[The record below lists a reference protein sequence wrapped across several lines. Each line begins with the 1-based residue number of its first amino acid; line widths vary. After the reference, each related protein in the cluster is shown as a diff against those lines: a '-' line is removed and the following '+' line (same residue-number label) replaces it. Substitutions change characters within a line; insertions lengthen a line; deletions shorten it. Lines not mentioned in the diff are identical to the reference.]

1 VIVVSDTSP
10 ISNLIVVE
18 QIELLPQL
26 FSSVVIPDAV
36 FQELLANG
44 VEHPVAQTVQVSRN
58 QISPPASRNL

>member
-1 VIVVSDTSP
+1 M
-10 ISNLIVVE
+10 VE